1 MHSKILL
8 LTALLGSTLSF
19 SLVGCSHGGHA
30 GHNSS
35 SSEATITDAAATDT
49 AGTDTTATDTAAN
62 ISDPATDH
70 SQHDMATQA
79 GTHGVASNEGADEMH
94 HHKSIEIP
102 TGEPVPTVDLTITP
116 DPVSGW
122 NLQVETTD
130 FAFVPAQVNQKST
143 PNAGHAH
150 LYINDEKITRL
161 YSEWHY
167 LPSLP
172 PGDHE
177 IVVSLNANGHEAL
190 THNGEPIEAMTMLT
204 VSEE

>member
-1 MHSKILL
+1 MRKTILL
-8 LTALLGSTLSF
+8 AALLGSTLSL

-30 GHNSS
+30 GHGSS
-35 SSEATITDAAATDT
+35 SSEATITDTAATDT
-49 AGTDTTATDTAAN
+49 TDTATTVN
-62 ISDPATDH
+62 DSDQATDH
-70 SQHDMATQA
+70 SQHDMAA
-79 GTHGVASNEGADEMH
+79 KEGTHEVASNEGTDEMH

-102 TGEPVPTVDLTITP
+102 EGEPLPTVDLTITP

-122 NLQVETTD
+122 NLQVETTN

-143 PNAGHAH
+143 PNEGHAH
-150 LYINDEKITRL
+150 LYINGEKITRL

-167 LPSLP
+167 LSSLP
-172 PGDHE
+172 PGEHE

-190 THNGEPIEAMTMLT
+190 THKGEHIEAMAMLT

>member
-1 MHSKILL
+1 MHRKILL
-8 LTALLGSTLSF
+8 LTALLGSTLSL

-35 SSEATITDAAATDT
+35 SSEAAITDAAATDT
-49 AGTDTTATDTAAN
+49 AGTDTTATDTVAN

-79 GTHGVASNEGADEMH
+79 GTHGVASNEGADQMH

-102 TGEPVPTVDLTITP
+102 AGEPVPTVDLMITP
-116 DPVSGW
+116 DPVGGW

-150 LYINDEKITRL
+150 LYINGEKITRL